1 MKRKILIERAD
12 LETLIAKSILTGGGD
27 YLKDLLNFGKSKSS
41 TDNGD
46 PIKLG
51 SDISIPFQGGISFK
65 DAADLVVN
73 NIEGGYYHPDMKKR
87 KPPIR
92 NIERMGKSGE
102 TMYGLDRRW
111 GPKVPKFWDKIDS
124 LGASNT
130 WKYNETLK
138 DKPGLSNQLKSI
150 LYPEMES
157 IFNRLVKSYL
167 SNESQEIIK
176 KHAPLFFHFVYAT
189 WNGSGWFQKWANSFN
204 KEVSKGVTDLKSL
217 EDFVIRQRANS
228 GNSILASTS
237 GKVGQIMD
245 RLA

>member
-1 MKRKILIERAD
+1 MKKKIIITENQLSSLIKQ
-12 LETLIAKSILTGGGD
+12 TTFKSDEDFLRNMIGSKTSGD
-27 YLKDLLNFGKSKSS
+27 QN
-41 TDNGD
+41 D
-46 PIKLG
+46 PIKISSNITIPSGG
-51 SDISIPFQGGISFK
+51 SISFK

-73 NIEGGYYHPDMKKR
+73 NIEGGYYHPDMKTR

-102 TMYGLDRRW
+102 TMYGLDRKW
-111 GPKVPKFWDKIDS
+111 GPKLPKFWEKIDS
-124 LGASNT
+124 LGARNT
-130 WKYNETLK
+130 WGYNETLK
-138 DKPGLSNQLKSI
+138 DKPDLSNQLKSI

-157 IFNRLVKSYL
+157 IFSRLVNSYL
-167 SNESQEIIK
+167 STESQEIIK
-176 KHAPLFFHFVYAT
+176 KYAPLFFHFVYAT
-189 WNGSGWFQKWANSFN
+189 WNGSGWFQKWAKSFN
-204 KEVSKGVTDLKSL
+204 EEVKKGVTDLNSL